1 MRVSRDFWPKSRINI
16 AYPFV
21 KIEARSTRKRC
32 ARRYH
37 AQVLCCPNRAGGTL
51 MPLSILR
58 GHLRTFCSVLFIAA
72 VLQSTSAAAGELYP
86 EELPPGRPAATPAP
100 LPSAAPPPAL
110 EPPAASKAV
119 PNANAGSAPAPQA
132 APSAPAA
139 AMPSPAAVLQ
149 TTPAAPVLSEP
160 VLTAPPA
167 APDGQLV
174 TVTVGRVDVWA
185 RIRAGFRMADLSG
198 SLVDDKVKYYASRPD
213 YMQRMTERGS
223 RYLFY
228 IVEEIERR
236 NMPMELALLPFI
248 ESAFNPVA
256 LSTAQAAGMWQF
268 IPSTGKHYNLKQ
280 NMWKDE
286 RRDVREST
294 RAALDYFQKLYNQ
307 FGDWHLALASYNWGE
322 GSVGRAIAKN
332 QRAGLAADYQSLDM
346 PNETRHYIP
355 KLQAI
360 KNLVSTPESY
370 GISLPEVPNQPY
382 FVSVSK
388 ARDIDVS
395 TAAKLAEMP
404 LEDFRALNPSFN
416 RPVILG
422 ATKPE
427 ILLPADK
434 VDVFLGNLESY
445 DKPLSTW
452 MAYTVG
458 KTERPAAIA
467 ARFGIS
473 EVALRDAN
481 RIPPKMRIRPGS
493 TLLVP
498 RPRHIMQDIS
508 AALASSA
515 SLSIEPDLPAFIRVT
530 HTVRKGES
538 LGSIARRYRVT
549 ETQIRGWNKLGA
561 SVSVG
566 QRLSLQ
572 VKPSKRAYVKSK
584 ARPMAKGKITAKKK
598 VAAPKRK

>member
-1 MRVSRDFWPKSRINI
+1 MQSFI
-16 AYPFV
+16 ASSAP
-21 KIEARSTRKRC
+21 R
-32 ARRYH
+32 
-37 AQVLCCPNRAGGTL
+37 L
-51 MPLSILR
+51 
-58 GHLRTFCSVLFIAA
+58 CSVLLCL
-72 VLQSTSAAAGELYP
+72 VLGLGNTWAGETYP
-86 EELPPGRPAATPAP
+86 N
-100 LPSAAPPPAL
+100 
-110 EPPAASKAV
+110 EPPAAPRTAPGPNVESAPPV
-119 PNANAGSAPAPQA
+119 PAPRAPAQEAAPPVAPAPA
-132 APSAPAA
+132 VPASALPPPS
-139 AMPSPAAVLQ
+139 
-149 TTPAAPVLSEP
+149 VLSEP
-160 VLTAPPA
+160 VLTAPAA

-174 TVTVGRVDVWA
+174 TVAVRPVDVWG
-185 RIRAGFRMADLSG
+185 RIRAGFRMSDLTG
-198 SLVDDKVKYYASRPD
+198 QLVDDKVKYYVSRPD
-213 YMQRMTERGS
+213 YMQRMTQRGS
-223 RYLFY
+223 RYLYY

-346 PNETRHYIP
+346 PVETRQYVP

-360 KNLVSTPESY
+360 KNLVSMPESY
-370 GISLPEVPNQPY
+370 GVSLPEIPNQPY
-382 FVSVSK
+382 FVSISK
-388 ARDIDVS
+388 ARDIDVT

-404 LEDFRALNPSFN
+404 VDDFRALNPSFN

-427 ILLPADK
+427 ILLPAEK

-445 DKPLSTW
+445 DKPLSSW

-498 RPRHIMQDIS
+498 RPRHITQDIS
-508 AALASSA
+508 ASVANGA
-515 SLSIEPDLPAFIRVT
+515 SLLIEPDLPAFVRVT

-538 LGSIARRYRVT
+538 LAAIARRYRVS
-549 ETQIRGWNKLGA
+549 ESQIRGWNKIGA
-561 SVSVG
+561 NVSAG
-566 QRLSLQ
+566 QKLSLQ
-572 VKPSKRAYVKSK
+572 VKPTKRYAVKGK
-584 ARPMAKGKITAKKK
+584 TKGAKMAKGAKSKKK
-598 VAAPKRK
+598 VAAKKRK